1 MNTISHFEF
10 ATSGQIIFG
19 PGTLSEVGPIAAGL
33 GNRACVVTGGDFNR
47 AAGLI
52 KELDRAGISHITLQ
66 VKGEPTTDLALRLVE
81 EARTAD
87 CNLVIGIGGGSVLDT
102 GKVIAALLTNRGEL
116 MDYLEVIGKG
126 IKIELPPAPYIA
138 IPTTAGTG
146 AEVTRNGVLLSPEH
160 RVKVSMRSP
169 LMIPRVALI
178 DPLLTVSMPPAIT
191 ASTGLDAF
199 TQLLEPF
206 VSRKANP
213 LTDAICR
220 EGLARVA
227 RSLCRAYKDG
237 ENIPARTDMSLAG
250 LFGGLALAN
259 AGLGAAHGFAGPLG
273 GMFRAPHGVI
283 CARLL
288 PFVMEAN
295 IQALRQRA
303 PSSPA
308 LSRYREAAAIVT
320 GNEQVTG
327 EDGVEWVKNLCRDL
341 AIPPLAQF
349 GIKADDVTAIVAK
362 AKNSSSMKGN
372 PVELNQEEL
381 AGILS
386 GAL

>member
-1 MNTISHFEF
+1 MDESSHFEF
-10 ATSGQIIFG
+10 ATAGRIIFG
-19 PGTLSEVGPIAAGL
+19 PGTLREAGPLAAGM
-33 GNRACVVTGGDFNR
+33 GKRACVVTGGTLAR
-47 AAGLI
+47 ANEMI
-52 KELDRAGISHITLQ
+52 DELDRAGINHITLQ
-66 VKGEPTTDLALRLVE
+66 AKGEPTTVLVLRLVE
-81 EARTAD
+81 EARAAD

-169 LMIPRVALI
+169 LMIPRVALV
-178 DPLLTVSMPPAIT
+178 DPLLTVSMPTTVT

-220 EGLARVA
+220 EGLRRAA
-227 RSLCRAYKDG
+227 RSLRRAYEDG
-237 ENIPARTDMSLAG
+237 NDIPARTDMALAG

-273 GMFRAPHGVI
+273 GMFPAPHGAI

-288 PFVMEAN
+288 PLVMEAN
-295 IQALRQRA
+295 IRALRERS
-303 PSSPA
+303 PSSIA
-308 LSRYREAAAIVT
+308 LSRYREAAAIIT
-320 GNEQVTG
+320 GNWDSTA
-327 EDGVEWVKNLCRDL
+327 EDGINWIKNLCRDL
-341 AIPPLAQF
+341 AIPPLSDF
-349 GIKADDVTAIVAK
+349 GIKPDNIPTVVAK
-362 AKNSSSMKGN
+362 AENSSSMKGN
-372 PVELNQEEL
+372 PVELNEEEL

-386 GAL
+386 RAI

>member
-1 MNTISHFEF
+1 MNTTIHFEF
-10 ATSGQIIFG
+10 ATSGRILFG
-19 PGTLSEVGPIAAGL
+19 PGTLREVGPIATGL
-33 GNRACVVTGGDFNR
+33 GNRACVVTGGRLDR

-52 KELDRAGISHITLQ
+52 EELDRAGIRHIALQ
-66 VKGEPTTDLALRLVE
+66 VKGEPTTDLALRLTE
-81 EARTAD
+81 EARAANCD
-87 CNLVIGIGGGSVLDT
+87 IVIGIGGGSVLDT
-102 GKVIAALLTNRGEL
+102 GKVVAALLTNRGEL

-126 IKIELPPAPYIA
+126 IKIELPPVPYIA

-160 RVKVSMRSP
+160 RVKISMRSP
-169 LMIPRVALI
+169 MMIPRVALV
-178 DPLLTVSMPPAIT
+178 DPLLTASMPPAIT

-227 RSLCRAYKDG
+227 RSLRRAYQDG
-237 ENIPARTDMSLAG
+237 DDISARTDMSLAG
-250 LFGGLALAN
+250 LFGGMALAN

-273 GMFRAPHGVI
+273 GMFSAPHGVI

-295 IQALRQRA
+295 IQTLRQRS

-320 GNEQVTG
+320 GNENAAA
-327 EDGVEWVKNLCRDL
+327 EDGVEWVNNLCRDL
-341 AIPPLAQF
+341 AIPPLSRF
-349 GIKADDVTAIVAK
+349 GIKTDDIAMVVAK

-372 PVELNQEEL
+372 PVELSEKGLVE
-381 AGILS
+381 ILTRS
-386 GAL
+386 L

>member
-1 MNTISHFEF
+1 MDPPSHFEF
-10 ATSGQIIFG
+10 VTAGRIIFG
-19 PGTLSEVGPIAAGL
+19 EGALREVGPIAARL
-33 GNRACVVTGGDFNR
+33 GSRACVVTGGDLDR
-47 AAGLI
+47 AIGLI
-52 KELDRAGISHITLQ
+52 EELDRARISHITLQ
-66 VKGEPTTDLALRLVE
+66 VKGEPTTDLALRLVK
-81 EARTAD
+81 EARSAD
-87 CNLVIGIGGGSVLDT
+87 CGLVIGIGGGSVLDT
-102 GKVIAALLTNRGEL
+102 GKVIAALLTNRGDL
-116 MDYLEVIGKG
+116 IDYLEVIGKG

-169 LMIPRVALI
+169 LMIPRVALV
-178 DPLLTVSMPPAIT
+178 DPLLTISMPPPIT

-206 VSRKANP
+206 VSWKANP

-220 EGLARVA
+220 AGLARVA
-227 RSLCRAYKDG
+227 RSLRRAYHDG
-237 ENIPARTDMSLAG
+237 DNIPTRTDMSLAG

-259 AGLGAAHGFAGPLG
+259 AGLGAAHGFAGP
-273 GMFRAPHGVI
+273 HGVI

-295 IQALRQRA
+295 IQALRQRS

-320 GNEQVTG
+320 ANEHATA
-327 EDGVEWVKNLCRDL
+327 EDGVEWVKYLCRDL
-341 AIPPLAQF
+341 AIPPLSRF
-349 GIKADDVTAIVAK
+349 GIKPDDIAMVVGK

-372 PVELNQEEL
+372 PVELNEKEL
-381 AGILS
+381 AEILS
-386 GAL
+386 SAL